1 MFFLSD
7 KSFLDDAKIANSA
20 KHVKQYHDLLAD
32 VRQFCKL
39 LIDYAEY

>member
-1 MFFLSD
+1 MFFYQIRV
-7 KSFLDDAKIANSA
+7 FLDDAKIANSA
-20 KHVKQYHDLLAD
+20 KHVKQYHDLFAD